1 MQPGGGCDSQQ
12 LQQQQ
17 GPVVLTQTSSHW
29 LTQRTNRDS
38 RRSRTSD
45 SSLASRR
52 MRSARPACRIWKLSL
67 KSCNRRV
74 AVQIKPAFATGTEI
88 DRKKERVQSAKFP
101 FDEER
106 SEIEEIYQLPVGTNR
121 RRSRDRRSNAET
133 HLEDHVSF
141 CQTNL
146 TKQ

>member
-74 AVQIKPAFATGTEI
+74 AVQMKPAFATGTEI
-88 DRKKERVQSAKFP
+88 DRKREYKVQSFLSTKKEVKQKRFT
-101 FDEER
+101 
-106 SEIEEIYQLPVGTNR
+106 SYQWVQTDDVVGIAGPTLKHIQKTMLVFVR
-121 RRSRDRRSNAET
+121 
-133 HLEDHVSF
+133 
-141 CQTNL
+141 QI
-146 TKQ
+146 